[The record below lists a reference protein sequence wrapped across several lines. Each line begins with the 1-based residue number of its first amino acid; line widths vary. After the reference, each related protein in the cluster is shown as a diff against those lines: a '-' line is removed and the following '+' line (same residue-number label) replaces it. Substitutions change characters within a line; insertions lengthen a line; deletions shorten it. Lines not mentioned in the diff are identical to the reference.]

1 MVIGQGPDATDSSGA
16 VPVRGPIQL
25 LRDRTFGPFIF
36 GRLASH
42 LSVWVH
48 NLAAAVL
55 VFELTG
61 SALLVGMITVAQF
74 MPQVLFSALGG
85 SLSDRFDRRIVLIAG
100 RAPAGVVCL
109 LLALIVARVD
119 DPQFVLVA
127 TYTVSALAGLGWAL
141 GVPAG
146 HAFTPALVERQ
157 SLTAAITLTAMT
169 GHISRM
175 VGPAVTGALLLLGE
189 MWMAFAVAGAGHLI
203 FVAVLLRLRTPTST
217 HVAGDRS
224 RVIDGVRYVLSK
236 PRLLIPILA
245 GIIVSL
251 GLEPMVTLGPA
262 LAVELGREGAA
273 ATTLATAFGTGAVA
287 AVALLGGL
295 QRRFG
300 LERSAII
307 GMGTVGVGLG
317 VVMGLSTMTA
327 ASFAFAVAGAGST
340 IAVVSLQSW
349 IQHLVDDAYRGRVMS
364 LWALSFLGSRTLSAT
379 LLGWLGDAFGAGV
392 ASSMAGLGCAVGVL
406 LVLAGRRS
414 TRDG

>member
-1 MVIGQGPDATDSSGA
+1 
-16 VPVRGPIQL
+16 
-25 LRDRTFGPFIF
+25 
-36 GRLASH
+36 
-42 LSVWVH
+42 
-48 NLAAAVL
+48 
-55 VFELTG
+55 
-61 SALLVGMITVAQF
+61 
-74 MPQVLFSALGG
+74 
-85 SLSDRFDRRIVLIAG
+85 VLIAG
-100 RAPAGVVCL
+100 RAPAGIVCL

-119 DPQFVLVA
+119 DPGLVVA
-127 TYTVSALAGLGWAL
+127 STYAVSALAGLGWAL

-175 VGPAVTGALLLLGE
+175 VGPAVTGALLVLGE
-189 MWMAFAVAGAGHLI
+189 VWMAFAVAGAGHLV
-203 FVAVLLRLRTPTST
+203 FVLVLLRLRTPVST
-217 HVAGDRS
+217 RATGDRS

-245 GIIVSL
+245 GVIVSL

-273 ATTLATAFGTGAVA
+273 ATTLATAFGAGAVSV
-287 AVALLGGL
+287 VALLGRV

-307 GMGTVGVGLG
+307 GMLTVGVGLG
-317 VVMGLSTMTA
+317 MVMGLTTLAA

-379 LLGWLGDAFGAGV
+379 LLGWLGDAFGAGI

-414 TRDG
+414 SREG